1 MEGRAEQ
8 KPSHIARTSDFFN
21 ECDADRDG
29 LISFDELCTG
39 GRPRFVADLE
49 SAYRKSLN
57 EVGDEFLS
65 YSIFSRVARVVI
77 REAHTPRKLWRPRS
91 TAAGKAAQHSR
102 AASSGLLEKIH
113 GLRATMQQAQA
124 HIVRKAD
131 AVGAKGAGE
140 PAAREAGADSLAELM
155 RKAESHTAELEAS
168 AVLQA
173 AQGVAEAAAEK
184 ARLKLK
190 EQRLQQLM
198 CVRHLSARNHSIG
211 CLRA

>member
-1 MEGRAEQ
+1 MQAQ
-8 KPSHIARTSDFFN
+8 PSHIARTSDFFN

-57 EVGDEFLS
+57 EVGDDFLS

-77 REAHTPRKLWRPRS
+77 RETHTPRKLWRPRS

-102 AASSGLLEKIH
+102 AASSGLQEKIH

-198 CVRHLSARNHSIG
+198 CVRHLSAHNHSIG

>member
-1 MEGRAEQ
+1 MQAQ
-8 KPSHIARTSDFFN
+8 PSHIARTSDFFN

-29 LISFDELCTG
+29 LISYDELCTG
-39 GRPRFVADLE
+39 GRPRFVADPE

-131 AVGAKGAGE
+131 AVGAKGAEE

>member
-1 MEGRAEQ
+1 MQAQ
-8 KPSHIARTSDFFN
+8 PSHIARTSDFFN
-21 ECDADRDG
+21 ECDVDRDG
-29 LISFDELCTG
+29 LISFDELCTVG
-39 GRPRFVADLE
+39 IPRFVADPE

-102 AASSGLLEKIH
+102 AASRGLLEKIH

-131 AVGAKGAGE
+131 AVGAKGAEE

-198 CVRHLSARNHSIG
+198 CVHHLSARNHSIG

>member
-1 MEGRAEQ
+1 MQAQ
-8 KPSHIARTSDFFN
+8 PSHIARTSDFFN

>member
-77 REAHTPRKLWRPRS
+77 REAHTPSKLWRPRS

-102 AASSGLLEKIH
+102 AASHGLLEKIH
-113 GLRATMQQAQA
+113 GLRVTMQQAQA
-124 HIVRKAD
+124 HIVRKTD
-131 AVGAKGAGE
+131 AVGAKGAEE

-211 CLRA
+211 CLHA

>member
-1 MEGRAEQ
+1 MQAQ
-8 KPSHIARTSDFFN
+8 PSHIARTSDFFN

-29 LISFDELCTG
+29 LISYDELCTG
-39 GRPRFVADLE
+39 GRPRFVADPE

>member
-1 MEGRAEQ
+1 MQAQ
-8 KPSHIARTSDFFN
+8 PSHIARTSDFFN

-29 LISFDELCTG
+29 LISYDELCTG
-39 GRPRFVADLE
+39 GRPRFVADPE

-131 AVGAKGAGE
+131 AVGAKGAEE

-198 CVRHLSARNHSIG
+198 CVHHLSARNHSIG